1 MKNIPHIPKPTLV
14 GKWATKAMLAP
25 RMVSSP
31 MTTPDEAVMDREFF
45 SENRT
50 RSCHVALARNCIQS
64 QGRGP
69 HSSRRPGWS
78 QASSP
83 SKWEF

>member
-45 SENRT
+45 FR
-50 RSCHVALARNCIQS
+50 
-64 QGRGP
+64 
-69 HSSRRPGWS
+69 
-78 QASSP
+78 
-83 SKWEF
+83 K